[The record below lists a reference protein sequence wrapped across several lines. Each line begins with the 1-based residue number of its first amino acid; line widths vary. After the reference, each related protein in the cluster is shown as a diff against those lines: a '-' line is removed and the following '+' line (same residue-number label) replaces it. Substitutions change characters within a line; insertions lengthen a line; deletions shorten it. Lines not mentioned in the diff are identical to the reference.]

1 MGVFMGDAIDHIQH
15 EFWRPPVQAASDAG
29 TNHELSETCPR
40 CATEF
45 IVGSRY
51 CHSCGRLRPGINVE
65 SAIAHVP
72 GLAELTAFG
81 ERLGLTTAAF
91 IAFLVGV
98 FCLLGAVTV
107 GIIFGAKSLL
117 DWQAIQLWRIEWLLG
132 AIAAFVA
139 GVLLRKPKSF

>member
-1 MGVFMGDAIDHIQH
+1 MGDAIDHIQH

-29 TNHELSETCPR
+29 AHHELSEACPR

-51 CHSCGRLRPGINVE
+51 CHSCGRLRPGVQVE
-65 SAIAHVP
+65 SAVAHVP
-72 GLAELTAFG
+72 GLTELTAFG

-98 FCLLGAVTV
+98 FCLLGAITV
-107 GIIFGAKSLL
+107 GIVFGAKTLL

-139 GVLLRKPKSF
+139 GVLLRKSKSS